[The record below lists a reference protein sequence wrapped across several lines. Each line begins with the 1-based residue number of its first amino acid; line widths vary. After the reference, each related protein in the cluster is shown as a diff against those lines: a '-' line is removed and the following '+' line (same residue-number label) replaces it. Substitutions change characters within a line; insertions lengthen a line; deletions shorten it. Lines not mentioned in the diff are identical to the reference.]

1 MRAQRQQGDLQ
12 IHKVTLSRQQLFG
25 GRSPV
30 GPDTQ
35 PICRWDDWRVPLAT
49 VLFYFL
55 NFQGHLLRYV
65 GKTKKCASVEGEKLK
80 KEKKPTRVKKLL
92 LESR

>member
-1 MRAQRQQGDLQ
+1 MEAGPQLAQTPSPSVAGM
-12 IHKVTLSRQQLFG
+12 VG
-25 GRSPV
+25 G
-30 GPDTQ
+30 
-35 PICRWDDWRVPLAT
+35 CHWWDWRVPLGT

-80 KEKKPTRVKKLL
+80 KKKNKKKTTRVKKLL